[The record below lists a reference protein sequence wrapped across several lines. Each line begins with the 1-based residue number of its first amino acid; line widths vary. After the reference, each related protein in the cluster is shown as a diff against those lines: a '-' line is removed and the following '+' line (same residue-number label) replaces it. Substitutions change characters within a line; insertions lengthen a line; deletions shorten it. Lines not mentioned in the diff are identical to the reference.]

1 MVQRRGFGLDDS
13 FNSGGFQT
21 LAEQLGAGGC
31 ARGIWVS
38 GGGGFSKF
46 RKNIEWGG
54 GGGSRVP
61 KIPHTN
67 FFFFF
72 FWGSQPPPPPA
83 PPRPPPR
90 VHPNI
95 ISSP

>member
-38 GGGGFSKF
+38 GGSDFPNSSKAM
-46 RKNIEWGG
+46 E
-54 GGGSRVP
+54 SREV
-61 KIPHTN
+61 
-67 FFFFF
+67 
-72 FWGSQPPPPPA
+72 
-83 PPRPPPR
+83 R
-90 VHPNI
+90 
-95 ISSP
+95 